1 MRHDYTLYRLSY
13 PQTKVSLMYY
23 YYNGLRPLS
32 VRSSVDIVYLRTQVF
47 IQAFSQSKGYFLY
60 RNANLSRSPLVK
72 PVQSYLF
79 DTLSSPVPSNLLVKW
94 GIILF
99 IPSCNL
105 QGEIMLPRPD
115 GVGALLF

>member
-1 MRHDYTLYRLSY
+1 MAY
-13 PQTKVSLMYY
+13 
-23 YYNGLRPLS
+23 GLCPFALLL
-32 VRSSVDIVYLRTQVF
+32 ILFILRTQVF
-47 IQAFSQSKGYFLY
+47 IQAFSQSKDYILY

-79 DTLSSPVPSNLLVKW
+79 DTLSSPAPSNILVKW

-105 QGEIMLPRPD
+105 QGEITLPRPD
-115 GVGALLF
+115 AVGALLFLPGSAEQMVANWARMR